1 MLFHKSV
8 LLKETIDYL
17 QVEKG
22 KKYIDATLGGGGH
35 GSEIIKKGGVVLGID
50 CDQEAIP
57 YLRRKWKLEA
67 RSWNIAEK
75 NLTLIWGNF
84 KNIDEIARLHNF
96 GKVSGILFDLGVS
109 SHQLEM
115 TERGFSFQKDSVLD
129 MRMDKSLKVTAADL
143 INGLTKEELNELFTK
158 LAQENLSWAI
168 SNRLVRARKIKP
180 VKTTRQL
187 ASLIEDVYRR
197 HGMKRSRINP
207 ATRVFQALRIV
218 VNDELNNLREALPQ
232 AASLLD
238 WQGRL
243 VVISFHSLEDRI
255 VKNFYQEQE
264 RMGNF
269 QILTQKPVV
278 PSLVEIKEN
287 PRARSA
293 KMRVLEKNE

>member
-17 QVEKG
+17 RVEKG

-35 GSEIIKKGGVVLGID
+35 GVEILKKGGIVLGID
-50 CDQEAIP
+50 VDEEAIS
-57 YLRRKWKLEA
+57 YTSRRWKLEA
-67 RSWNIAEK
+67 RNWKISENNWI
-75 NLTLIWGNF
+75 LVRGNF
-84 KNIDEIARLHNF
+84 KDLKKIALSNGF
-96 GKVSGILFDLGVS
+96 QKVSGILFDLGVS
-109 SHQLEM
+109 SHQIES
-115 TERGFSFQKDSVLD
+115 EDRGFSFQKDSVLD

-180 VKTTRQL
+180 IKTTRQL